1 MLRKI
6 VLLISIIT
14 LCIIGNY
21 LSENKKSPYYS
32 KDPFLQD
39 TVSLREFLVDV
50 NVVYQNQQYKHTIK
64 VDQMSNIHYIQ
75 SAGQD
80 YIADYQKGTLQINQ
94 NITLNIPMAKVTS
107 IFDFLADAKS
117 SRVIKKKKKEY
128 VVDKDKWNQYLL
140 DTSVNIANSVNYAY
154 PISQE
159 DIVVYVWK
167 NDKYVTKINYQMN
180 QDLQVEYTF
189 SNFNDVNFS
198 SNIPEVHLSNPNLY
212 NGKEI
217 WEFFS

>member
-94 NITLNIPMAKVTS
+94 NITLNIPMAKVT
-107 IFDFLADAKS
+107 
-117 SRVIKKKKKEY
+117 
-128 VVDKDKWNQYLL
+128 
-140 DTSVNIANSVNYAY
+140 
-154 PISQE
+154 
-159 DIVVYVWK
+159 
-167 NDKYVTKINYQMN
+167 
-180 QDLQVEYTF
+180 
-189 SNFNDVNFS
+189 
-198 SNIPEVHLSNPNLY
+198 
-212 NGKEI
+212 
-217 WEFFS
+217 